1 MHEDIA
7 PALLES
13 IRQDFERNLGGRQ
26 RAVQLLEKIQA
37 GGANYADA
45 GDYAE
50 EVGAA
55 LADAF
60 RANLSS
66 AALPDGRMYWNIADR
81 VVRPLLEQ
89 DHTLVAEAAQTV
101 QQSLNTAAGL
111 GIRPQPVPIN
121 ESRVEGIL
129 NKISAAEQYD
139 DVAWVLGEP
148 VKNFSRAIIDE
159 SIRRNVEFQGG
170 AGLRP
175 RVIRRVVASCCR
187 WCSNLAG
194 TYTYPDVPNDV
205 YRRHEYCR
213 CTVEYDPGDGRRQN
227 VWSKQWTTASERDKI
242 NVRKTVGLDPQQP
255 IDGLHPA
262 TLGGAKRGEDMTFE
276 EADSGKVNPMYGTE
290 YGYSTN
296 CQSCVV
302 AFEARQRGYDVIT
315 RPNTKGSMLENL
327 SKKTNLAWIDPKTG
341 KHPDYIFENK
351 KFTAKTYTEYLKS
364 VIEPG
369 KRYTV
374 EFTWKGRGYSGHIV
388 NIDRDNKGNLRIK
401 DNQRGPGERSEYIG
415 DVAVQN
421 YFSQVKFETS
431 VYGTKINIPPK
442 VLRVDNM
449 EFDLSVVNK
458 ILEVSNS

>member
-60 RANLSS
+60 RAHLSS

-170 AGLRP
+170 VGLRP
-175 RVIRRVVASCCR
+175 RVIRRVVANCCR

-242 NVRKTVGLDPQQP
+242 ETRKTVGLPETTRQFQSEE
-255 IDGLHPA
+255 LLKTH
-262 TLGGAKRGEDMTFE
+262 FE
-276 EADSGKVNPMYGTE
+276 KHQSE
-290 YGYSTN
+290 YG
-296 CQSCVV
+296 
-302 AFEARQRGYDVIT
+302 VI
-315 RPNTKGSMLENL
+315 S
-327 SKKTNLAWIDPKTG
+327 I
-341 KHPDYIFENK
+341 
-351 KFTAKTYTEYLKS
+351 TEYLRKAS
-364 VIEPG
+364 
-369 KRYTV
+369 YLA
-374 EFTWKGRGYSGHIV
+374 
-388 NIDRDNKGNLRIK
+388 D
-401 DNQRGPGERSEYIG
+401 
-415 DVAVQN
+415 A
-421 YFSQVKFETS
+421 
-431 VYGTKINIPPK
+431 
-442 VLRVDNM
+442 
-449 EFDLSVVNK
+449 
-458 ILEVSNS
+458 EVSEDVVQLKRSDESISKYRFSTNDFVVINADGTIRTFFKPVDKEAYWQYELDRN

>member
-1 MHEDIA
+1 M
-7 PALLES
+7 
-13 IRQDFERNLGGRQ
+13 
-26 RAVQLLEKIQA
+26 
-37 GGANYADA
+37 
-45 GDYAE
+45 
-50 EVGAA
+50 
-55 LADAF
+55 
-60 RANLSS
+60 
-66 AALPDGRMYWNIADR
+66 
-81 VVRPLLEQ
+81 
-89 DHTLVAEAAQTV
+89 
-101 QQSLNTAAGL
+101 
-111 GIRPQPVPIN
+111 
-121 ESRVEGIL
+121 
-129 NKISAAEQYD
+129 
-139 DVAWVLGEP
+139 
-148 VKNFSRAIIDE
+148 
-159 SIRRNVEFQGG
+159 
-170 AGLRP
+170 
-175 RVIRRVVASCCR
+175 
-187 WCSNLAG
+187 
-194 TYTYPDVPNDV
+194 
-205 YRRHEYCR
+205 
-213 CTVEYDPGDGRRQN
+213 
-227 VWSKQWTTASERDKI
+227 
-242 NVRKTVGLDPQQP
+242 
-255 IDGLHPA
+255 HPA

-351 KFTAKTYTEYLKS
+351 KFTAKTYTEYLER

-388 NIDRDNKGNLRIK
+388 NIDRDSKGNLRIK
-401 DNQRGPGERSEYIG
+401 DNQRGPGERSEYVG
-415 DVAVQN
+415 DIAVQN

>member
-1 MHEDIA
+1 MPEDIA

-60 RANLSS
+60 RAHLSS

-101 QQSLNTAAGL
+101 QQSLNTEAGL
-111 GIRPQPVPIN
+111 GIRPQPVPLN

-129 NKISAAEQYD
+129 NKISAAERYD

-175 RVIRRVVASCCR
+175 RVIRRVVANCCR

-194 TYTYPDVPNDV
+194 TYTYPDVPQEI
-205 YRRHEYCR
+205 YQRHEYCR
-213 CTVEYDPGDGRRQN
+213 CTVQYDPGDGSRRRQD
-227 VWSKQWTTASERDKI
+227 VHTKQWTDPDENAKILERKL
-242 NVRKTVGLDPQQP
+242 VGLRANNVTIRSVSRHVKQ
-255 IDGLHPA
+255 
-262 TLGGAKRGEDMTFE
+262 RMTE
-276 EADSGKVNPMYGTE
+276 RSVLVDDIQDAIERPLKVNPIK
-290 YGYSTN
+290 
-296 CQSCVV
+296 
-302 AFEARQRGYDVIT
+302 YDSAGRPSFTIVGRKATIAINPDTGVIT
-315 RPNTKGSMLENL
+315 TCYPTHSKTREKLLEEL
-327 SKKTNLAWIDPKTG
+327 KKK
-341 KHPDYIFENK
+341 
-351 KFTAKTYTEYLKS
+351 
-364 VIEPG
+364 
-369 KRYTV
+369 
-374 EFTWKGRGYSGHIV
+374 
-388 NIDRDNKGNLRIK
+388 
-401 DNQRGPGERSEYIG
+401 
-415 DVAVQN
+415 
-421 YFSQVKFETS
+421 
-431 VYGTKINIPPK
+431 
-442 VLRVDNM
+442 
-449 EFDLSVVNK
+449 
-458 ILEVSNS
+458 

>member
-1 MHEDIA
+1 MPEDIA

-13 IRQDFERNLGGRQ
+13 IRQDFESNLGGRQ

-66 AALPDGRMYWNIADR
+66 AALPGGRMYWNIADR

-111 GIRPQPVPIN
+111 GIRPQPVPLN

-175 RVIRRVVASCCR
+175 RVIRRVVANCCR

-227 VWSKQWTTASERDKI
+227 VHTKRWTTASERDKI
-242 NVRKTVGLDPQQP
+242 ETRKKIGIGSGVSLDNDKYVIQDEKISGYLLKPGAKHAAEFFGVGYSAEDWQLLNSDIYEQFDESRKTDVRILD
-255 IDGLHPA
+255 DGTERFSIFM
-262 TLGGAKRGEDMTFE
+262 TLGKGKKKRFRTVWQ
-276 EADSGKVNPMYGTE
+276 K
-290 YGYSTN
+290 
-296 CQSCVV
+296 
-302 AFEARQRGYDVIT
+302 
-315 RPNTKGSMLENL
+315 
-327 SKKTNLAWIDPKTG
+327 
-341 KHPDYIFENK
+341 
-351 KFTAKTYTEYLKS
+351 
-364 VIEPG
+364 EPG
-369 KRYTV
+369 EEKPRLITAYREDTNH
-374 EFTWKGRGYSGHIV
+374 EDI
-388 NIDRDNKGNLRIK
+388 
-401 DNQRGPGERSEYIG
+401 
-415 DVAVQN
+415 
-421 YFSQVKFETS
+421 
-431 VYGTKINIPPK
+431 
-442 VLRVDNM
+442 
-449 EFDLSVVNK
+449 
-458 ILEVSNS
+458 